1 MGIRSIASGVNV
13 MLLIA
18 QIALG
23 VIIGS
28 LTIALL
34 VTGFFSLEYSALPQ
48 ARMIIVAIVPS
59 HSIPCS
65 MRQCFL
71 RLAQY
76 SLAGTCLCSLFSEVL
91 DGICSVNSLTEL
103 K

>member
-34 VTGFFSLEYSALPQ
+34 VTCFFSLEYSALPQ
-48 ARMIIVAIVPS
+48 ARMIIVSDSAQSFHTLQYATMLSALSPVFPRRDLL
-59 HSIPCS
+59 
-65 MRQCFL
+65 M
-71 RLAQY
+71 LA
-76 SLAGTCLCSLFSEVL
+76 VL
-91 DGICSVNSLTEL
+91 
-103 K
+103 